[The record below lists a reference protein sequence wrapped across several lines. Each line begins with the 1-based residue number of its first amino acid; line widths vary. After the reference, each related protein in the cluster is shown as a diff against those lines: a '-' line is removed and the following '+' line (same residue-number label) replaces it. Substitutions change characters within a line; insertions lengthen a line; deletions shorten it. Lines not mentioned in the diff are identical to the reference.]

1 MWLSQGRRGDFSK
14 SLLTQMAGTEL
25 RLADAHYP
33 KVTVE
38 ILSIRLKVGLAIV
51 PRSVAQGM

>member
-1 MWLSQGRRGDFSK
+1 
-14 SLLTQMAGTEL
+14 MAGTEL

-33 KVTVE
+33 EVTVE